1 MGPVLMSIE
10 VKTLR
15 FPFHSQVDPNPI
27 KYKVF
32 CNFNHYIHFN
42 ARLTSLYAFMRCLCH
57 RDIVPCTST
66 IRLLFWGSLPG
77 FCSPLVAA
85 EQTLQVEARGRFD
98 ACPLLNSR
106 CQVPTT
112 RIFKP
117 YACYNNEGREREA
130 IMLYFKKGFKLLSRG
145 RELQSLRGC
154 LSLAPASFTF
164 ELNRQSVLFKSRCKN
179 EAGRERSFLR

>member
-1 MGPVLMSIE
+1 MGPVLMNIE
-10 VKTLR
+10 VKTLP

-27 KYKVF
+27 KYEVF
-32 CNFNHYIHFN
+32 CNFNHCIHFN
-42 ARLTSLYAFMRCLCH
+42 ARLTSLYAFMRCICH
-57 RDIVPCTST
+57 RDIVPCTFT
-66 IRLLFWGSLPG
+66 IRLLFWGSPLG

-85 EQTLQVEARGRFD
+85 EQTLQAEARGRSD

-112 RIFKP
+112 RSLMHVITMKGGKEKP
-117 YACYNNEGREREA
+117 LCCT
-130 IMLYFKKGFKLLSRG
+130 LKKGFRLLSRD

-154 LSLAPASFTF
+154 LSLAPASLAF
-164 ELNRQSVLFKSRCKN
+164 ELTRQSVLFKSRCKN

>member
-1 MGPVLMSIE
+1 MNIE

-42 ARLTSLYAFMRCLCH
+42 ARLTSLYAFMRCICH
-57 RDIVPCTST
+57 RDIVPCTFT
-66 IRLLFWGSLPG
+66 IRLLLRGSPLG

-85 EQTLQVEARGRFD
+85 EQTLQAEARGRSD
-98 ACPLLNSR
+98 AARCSILGAR
-106 CQVPTT
+106 CQPPGYLSLLHVITMKGGKE
-112 RIFKP
+112 KP
-117 YACYNNEGREREA
+117 LCCT
-130 IMLYFKKGFKLLSRG
+130 LKKGFRLLSRG

-164 ELNRQSVLFKSRCKN
+164 ELNKQSVLFKSRCKN

>member
-1 MGPVLMSIE
+1 MNIE
-10 VKTLR
+10 VKTLP

-27 KYKVF
+27 KYEVF
-32 CNFNHYIHFN
+32 CNFNHCIHFN
-42 ARLTSLYAFMRCLCH
+42 ARLTSLYAFMRCICH
-57 RDIVPCTST
+57 RDIVPCTFT
-66 IRLLFWGSLPG
+66 IRLLFWGSPLG

-85 EQTLQVEARGRFD
+85 EQTLQAEARGRSD

-117 YACYNNEGREREA
+117 YACYNNEGREKEA
-130 IMLYFKKGFKLLSRG
+130 IMLYFKKRILSRD

-154 LSLAPASFTF
+154 LSLAPASLTF
-164 ELNRQSVLFKSRCKN
+164 ELTRQSVLFKSRCKN